1 MLFAPIFFGTS
12 NIAYSLPS
20 PLYIGDNYITGLSNA
35 FIFDFIPPV
44 GAIIGNCSVI
54 FSGSH
59 MGDSGT
65 TWNVSGTLSDNGNGT
80 WKATFEL
87 PSVVTTTL
95 LYGYYNWYVTFTN
108 ITDSTTIFSGTEL
121 LWQPHTV
128 PTCDC
133 G

>member
-12 NIAYSLPS
+12 NISYSLPNS
-20 PLYIGDNYITGLSNA
+20 LYIGDDYSISLDNT
-35 FIFDFIPPV
+35 FTFDFIPPI
-44 GAIIGNCSVI
+44 GAVIGNCSVV

-65 TWNVSGTLSDNGNGT
+65 TWSVSGTLSDNGNGT

-87 PSVVTTTL
+87 LSVVTSTL
-95 LYGYYNWYVTFTN
+95 LYGHYNWYVSFTN
-108 ITDSTTIFSGTEL
+108 ISDTTTIFSGTGL
-121 LWQPHTV
+121 LWQLHTV
-128 PTCDC
+128 PTCNC